1 MFLTQD
7 PANLPEWPGQYCSNE
22 REERVAGPLS
32 GIKIIDLTTVL
43 MGPYA
48 TQQLG
53 EMGAEVVKIESAD
66 GDVIRYASKGR
77 SKGISSLF
85 LNNNRNKRSLVLDLK
100 QKEGLEVLLK
110 LLGKS
115 DVLISNMRPGAMR
128 RLRLTYQEV
137 SQVNEKLVFVTC
149 SGFGAGGPYEGRPA
163 YDDIIQTMAGI
174 PGLIARA
181 YGEEPK
187 FVPSN
192 FCDRVT
198 GLKVVSSVVA
208 ALFHRERSGKGQSVN
223 VPMFETMVE
232 FLMSDHLGGHTFVPP
247 LERTGYKRIVNPNR
261 RPYRTKDGYL
271 ALMLYSDKQWAEF
284 LKIVGK
290 SELLEQEP
298 FTTFSSRSEN
308 VVEVYEF
315 ISETLETRT
324 TAEWIDVLRQS
335 DLAHAPVKEL
345 EDLFED
351 EHIDAVGLFPE
362 LTHPSEGRIRATAT
376 PDQWSDSQP
385 EFRSHAPRLGQHSR
399 EILLELGLS
408 TDEIQALA
416 DRNVINGVEPN

>member
-1 MFLTQD
+1 M
-7 PANLPEWPGQYCSNE
+7 
-22 REERVAGPLS
+22 AGPLT

-53 EMGAEVVKIESAD
+53 DMGADVVKIESAD

-77 SKGISSLF
+77 SKGMSGLF

-110 LLGKS
+110 LVGKS

-128 RLRLTYQEV
+128 RLGLTYQEIAPI
-137 SQVNEKLVFVTC
+137 NEKLVFITC
-149 SGFGAGGPYEGRPA
+149 SGFGSGGPYEGRPA

-181 YGEEPK
+181 YGEEPT

-198 GLKVVSSVVA
+198 GLKVVSSVVS
-208 ALFHRERSGKGQSVN
+208 ALFHREHSGKGQSVN
-223 VPMFETMVE
+223 IPMFETMVE

-247 LERTGYKRIVNPNR
+247 MEQTGYKRIVNPNR

-271 ALMLYSDKQWAEF
+271 ALMLYNDKQWAEF
-284 LKIVGK
+284 LGIVGK
-290 SELLEQEP
+290 PELLEQEP
-298 FTTFSSRSEN
+298 FATFSSRSEN
-308 VVEVYEF
+308 VVEVYNF
-315 ISETLETRT
+315 VRETLAGRT
-324 TAEWIDVLRQS
+324 TAEWLEAFKAS

-345 EDLFED
+345 EDLFDD
-351 EHIDAVGLFPE
+351 EHLQAIGFFPE
-362 LTHPSEGRIRATAT
+362 LMHPSEGRIRATAI
-376 PDQWSDSQP
+376 PDRWSDSQP
-385 EFRSHAPRLGQHSR
+385 EFQRHAPRLGQHSR
-399 EILLELGLS
+399 EVLLELGLS
-408 TDEIQALA
+408 NDEIQALA
-416 DRNVINGVEPN
+416 DKNIINRVEPHS

>member
-1 MFLTQD
+1 M
-7 PANLPEWPGQYCSNE
+7 
-22 REERVAGPLS
+22 AGPLAE
-32 GIKIIDLTTVL
+32 IKIIDLTTVL

-53 EMGAEVVKIESAD
+53 DMGADIVKIESAD

-77 SKGISSLF
+77 SKGMSGLF

-100 QKEGLEVLLK
+100 QKEGIKILLK
-110 LLGKS
+110 LVGRS

-128 RLRLTYQEV
+128 RLGLTYQEI

-149 SGFGAGGPYEGRPA
+149 SGFGTGGPYEGRPA

-208 ALFHRERSGKGQSVN
+208 ALFHRERSGKGQAVN
-223 VPMFETMVE
+223 IPMFETMVE

-247 LERTGYKRIVNPNR
+247 MERTGYKRIVNRNR

-284 LKIVGK
+284 LAIIGK
-290 SELLEQEP
+290 PDLLKQEA
-298 FTTFSSRSEN
+298 FATFSSRSEN
-308 VVEVYEF
+308 VVEVYNF
-315 ISETLETRT
+315 ISETLVDRT
-324 TAEWIDVLRQS
+324 TAEWIDVLSES

-345 EDLFED
+345 EDLFDD
-351 EHIDAVGLFPE
+351 EHLQAVEFFPE
-362 LTHPSEGRIRATAT
+362 LTHPSEGRIRTTAI

-385 EFRSHAPRLGQHSR
+385 EFQSHAPLLGQHSR

-408 TDEIQALA
+408 TDEVQALA
-416 DRNVINGVEPN
+416 AKKIINRVEPI